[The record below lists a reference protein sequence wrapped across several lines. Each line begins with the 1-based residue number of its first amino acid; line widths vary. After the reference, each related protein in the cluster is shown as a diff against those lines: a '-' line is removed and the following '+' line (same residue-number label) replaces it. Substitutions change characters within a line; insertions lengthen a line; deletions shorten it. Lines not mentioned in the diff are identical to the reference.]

1 MDALVSAFTRN
12 TNVIMVWAWML
23 WLAHLLGMQTLI
35 WVGHDALVSAFT
47 QNTNIIMVWAW
58 MLWLSFTWNT
68 NVVIGCA
75 GYCVWCNLENRDAW
89 YFEPSKHFECVLRL
103 SRRPHPERLAKY
115 ALVAR
120 LRSQEQ
126 QQSKEATIQMFVP
139 VRKAK
144 DQIISHVQVY

>member
-1 MDALVSAFTRN
+1 MDALVIVNA
-12 TNVIMVWAWML
+12 
-23 WLAHLLGMQTLI
+23 
-35 WVGHDALVSAFT
+35 
-47 QNTNIIMVWAW
+47 
-58 MLWLSFTWNT
+58 

-75 GYCVWCNLENRDAW
+75 GYCVWSNLENRDAW
-89 YFEPSKHFECVLRL
+89 YFGPSKHFECVLRL

-126 QQSKEATIQMFVP
+126 QQSQEATIQMFVP

-144 DQIISHVQVY
+144 DQIISHVQVYLKKQPGGWAGADHHLHIMRNDGKSGK